1 MKKSILGNSMK
12 LWTKAGAIIMVSA
25 IILAAGYSRRMGKNK
40 LLLKYRGKSLI
51 ERTIETIEKCGFSEV
66 ILVGREEEI
75 IKTGNRYGL
84 AVVKNQNANKGISES
99 IKLGVMQ
106 AVQTDGYMFFTADQ
120 PFLDVDTV
128 KGLIR
133 EFIQNP
139 SYIIVPRC
147 DSRRG
152 NPVIFP
158 YSFKEDFLQLQ
169 GDIGGKLIINKN
181 LDKVKFVEISDS
193 WGLFDVDT
201 NENYEYILKLEENN
215 EYV

>member
-1 MKKSILGNSMK
+1 MDKGRCL
-12 LWTKAGAIIMVSA
+12 IMVSA

-51 ERTIETIEKCGFSEV
+51 QRTIETIEKCDFSEV

-75 IKTGNRYGL
+75 IETGNRYGL
-84 AVVKNQNANKGISES
+84 VVIKNENANKGISES

-106 AVQTDGYMFFTADQ
+106 AGQTEGYMFFTADQ
-120 PFLDVDTV
+120 PFLDRDTV
-128 KGLIR
+128 KRLIR
-133 EFIQNP
+133 EFTENP
-139 SYIIVPRC
+139 AYIIVPRC
-147 DSRRG
+147 DKSRG

-158 YSFKEDFLQLQ
+158 YSLKEEFLQLQ
-169 GDIGGKLIINKN
+169 GDVGGKLIINKN

-193 WGLFDVDT
+193 LGLFDIDT